1 MAQKE
6 NIMTTFT
13 QPIDFY
19 NYATSFYKALPKTPA
34 EGKEVLEKV
43 TAVITAESANVQ
55 STITAYTEA
64 AKGKTPMKD
73 FATANKKAAELV
85 KTATFASLIAVPGA
99 IFALPLIVEKAK
111 EFKIDLV
118 PASVA
123 AQFNI

>member
-1 MAQKE
+1 
-6 NIMTTFT
+6 MTTFT

-19 NYATSFYKALPKTPA
+19 NYAASFYKSLPKTAA
-34 EGKEVLEKV
+34 EGKEVFEKV
-43 TAVITAESANVQ
+43 TAVITTESTNVQ
-55 STITAYTEA
+55 DTVKAYTDA
-64 AKGKTPMKD
+64 AKGKTPIKD
-73 FATANKKAAELV
+73 FATANKKAAQLI

-123 AQFNI
+123 EQFSI